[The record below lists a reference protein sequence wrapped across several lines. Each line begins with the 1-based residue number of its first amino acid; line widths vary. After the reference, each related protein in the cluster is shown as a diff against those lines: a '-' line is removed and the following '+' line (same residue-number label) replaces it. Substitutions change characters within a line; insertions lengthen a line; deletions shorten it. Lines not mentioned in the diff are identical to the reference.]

1 MADQI
6 TVNSA
11 DVIRA
16 REELFELFGGIDAK
30 RPDAWAQY
38 GYKADLTFA
47 DFRQAYKRGGAGH
60 GAVHRLLDKCWE
72 TVPRIKQPKAD
83 KPTPWEEKI
92 GRQLKKI
99 KGWQKLRDLDRRNM
113 VGRYSAL
120 IYRVADGLALR
131 EPLQKARE
139 LVDLIPLYEDQIK
152 VTAWHSDMADP
163 DNYGKPA
170 MLQYRQR
177 SPSSTGDTQA
187 MPEDWADVHPSRV
200 QMLAEGSVGDFFEGV
215 PLLEAGFNALVDI
228 EKLTGGGAESAL
240 KNSSR
245 TIVVEFDREATP
257 QVITQNPDGSTS
269 TKTVKEVIEGQTK
282 ALNRNQDASMVLQ
295 GAKATTLQ
303 TTPSDLS
310 PQFNIAANVFAASV
324 QIPMTILF
332 GAQTGRLASDQDQK
346 DMNAR
351 CESRRTNELTPM
363 LTEFVTRMQ
372 AAGIFDSG
380 EFEIE
385 WQKLGAPGD
394 TEKMDLVSK
403 MAAAMKQAFDAGLTE
418 PLFDANEL
426 RNVAGYEPRAE
437 DGMPTDEDRRREEEA
452 AAAAAK
458 AQANPAAE

>member
-16 REELFELFGGIDAK
+16 REGLFELFGGIDAK
-30 RPDAWAQY
+30 RPDAWTTY
-38 GYKADLTFA
+38 GYKTNLTFA
-47 DFRQAYKRGGAGH
+47 DFRQAYRRGGAGH
-60 GAVHRLLDKCWE
+60 GAVHCLLDKCWE
-72 TVPRIKQPKAD
+72 TVPRIKQPNAD
-83 KPTPWEEKI
+83 KSTPWEEEI

-99 KGWQKLRDLDRRNM
+99 NGWQKLRDLDRRNM

-131 EPLQKARE
+131 EPMLKGRE

-152 VTAWHSDMADP
+152 VTAWHSDTADAE
-163 DNYGKPA
+163 NYGKPA
-170 MLQYRQR
+170 MFQYRQR
-177 SPSSTGDTQA
+177 SPSSTVDAQA
-187 MPEDWADVHPSRV
+187 KPEDWADVHPSRV

-215 PLLEAGFNALVDI
+215 PLLEPGFNALVDI
-228 EKLTGGGAESAL
+228 EKLTGGGAEAAL

-245 TIVVEFDREATP
+245 TIVVEFDKDASP
-257 QVITQNPDGSTS
+257 QVITANPDGTAS
-269 TKTVKEVIEGQTK
+269 TKSVKDVIEGQTK
-282 ALNRNQDASMVLQ
+282 AMNRNQDASMVLQ

-310 PQFNIAANVFAASV
+310 PQFDIAANVFSASV

-363 LTEFVTRMQ
+363 LNEFVARMQ
-372 AAGIFDSG
+372 AAGIFEVG

-394 TEKMDLVSK
+394 TEKMDLLTK

-426 RNVAGYEPRAE
+426 RKVAGYEPRIE
-437 DGMPTDEDRRREEEA
+437 DGMPSEEDRRREEDD
-452 AAAAAK
+452 AAAK
-458 AQANPAAE
+458 AVPKPAAK